1 MSRDQKVIIS
11 EMENKLEG
19 TRQHRGKNSGLDDA
33 VIETNQNRGGKTEK
47 QKQSITELQDNVNK
61 PNTCLTEIPKGGES
75 KKNNEG

>member
-33 VIETNQNRGGKTEK
+33 VIETNQNKGGKTEK
-47 QKQSITELQDNVNK
+47 KKKRNRASLSCRTMSISQ
-61 PNTCLTEIPKGGES
+61 IHA
-75 KKNNEG
+75 

>member
-47 QKQSITELQDNVNK
+47 KKKETEHH
-61 PNTCLTEIPKGGES
+61 
-75 KKNNEG
+75 